1 MAVAMN
7 VEYRPLTDDDL
18 EQAVVVES
26 TAFYN
31 RPSPERLEQLREFFQ
46 PEWTVGAFVDG
57 KLVADT
63 RTIPRVRRM
72 NGGRTGFGAIG
83 PVACLAGYRRQ
94 GHVGKLLRLALERMR
109 EQGMALSGLFTPHD
123 ALYARYGWERAEAR
137 KLYYVRP
144 SDIRLRIKGAPG
156 NIERVTSDDWQRLDA
171 VYREYA
177 TARNGPLHRVEAL
190 WRHDVLRHWE
200 EATGQLGDNETFIW
214 MNAAGE
220 DQGYVSYYARPMPR
234 VDRFV
239 PWEVVVRDFVSLS
252 GDAYLGL
259 WQHLLAH
266 DIATRLAV
274 HAPVDDPFP
283 DLVEDPRKV
292 EIVRTEGPMIR
303 IVDVERALAQRP
315 FAGHRPASFTMR
327 VTDTAAPWNDGV
339 WRIDAGEGQM
349 QVEMKDGEADVELN
363 AGTLAPLYTGY
374 MRPEVAA
381 GVGLLK
387 VNRATA
393 LEGMCEAFAVTYPPY
408 SNDWY

>member
-1 MAVAMN
+1 MS

-31 RPSPERLEQLREFFQ
+31 KPTPERLEQLREFFP

-57 KLVADT
+57 RLVADV
-63 RTIPRVRRM
+63 RTIPMARRI
-72 NGGRTGFGAIG
+72 NGSATGFGAVG

-109 EQGMALSGLFTPHD
+109 EQGLALSGLFTPHD
-123 ALYARYGWERAEAR
+123 ALYARFGWERSEAK
-137 KLYYVRP
+137 KLYYMRP

-156 NIERVTSDDWQRLDA
+156 TLEAVMPDEWPRLDA
-171 VYREYA
+171 IYRRYA
-177 TARNGPLHRVEAL
+177 GPRNGPLHRVEPW
-190 WRHDVLRHWE
+190 WRHNVLRHYDE
-200 EATGQLGDNETFIW
+200 TTAGLGDNEAFVW
-214 MNAAGE
+214 KNADGE
-220 DQGYVSYYARPMPR
+220 DEGYVSYFSRAMPR
-234 VDRFV
+234 MDRYA
-239 PWEVVVRDFVSLS
+239 PWEVLVRDFASLS

-259 WQHLLAH
+259 WQHLLTH

-274 HAPVDDPFP
+274 TMPTDDPFA

-292 EIVRTEGPMIR
+292 DLPRAEGPMLR
-303 IVDVERALAQRP
+303 VVDVERALGRRP
-315 FAGHRPASFTMR
+315 FVGSRPLSFTMR

-349 QVEMKDGEADVELN
+349 QVESKEGAADVELN
-363 AGTLAPLYTGY
+363 AGTLAPLYTGFI
-374 MRPEVAA
+374 RPEVAA
-381 GVGLLK
+381 DVGLLK
-387 VNRATA
+387 VNRPEA
-393 LEGMCEAFAVTYPPY
+393 LDDVREAFAVTHPPY

>member
-1 MAVAMN
+1 MS

-18 EQAVVVES
+18 EQAVFVES

-31 RPSPERLEQLREFFQ
+31 RPTPERLEQLRQFFQ

-63 RTIPRVRRM
+63 RTIPRARRI
-72 NGGRTGFGAIG
+72 NGGRIGFGAIG

-94 GHVGKLLRLALERMR
+94 GQVGRLLRLALERMR
-109 EQGMALSGLFTPHD
+109 DQGMALSGLFTPHD
-123 ALYARYGWERAEAR
+123 ALYARFGWERAEAR

-144 SDIRLRIKGAPG
+144 PDIRLRIKGARG
-156 NIERVTSDDWQRLDA
+156 TIEAVTPDGWPRLEA
-171 VYREYA
+171 IYRRYA
-177 TARNGPLHRVEAL
+177 ASRNGPLHRVEAL

-200 EATGQLGDNETFIW
+200 EATGQLGDNDTFVW
-214 MNAAGE
+214 KNADGE
-220 DQGYVSYYARPMPR
+220 DEGYVTYYARTLPR

-274 HAPVDDPFP
+274 HAALDDPFP

-303 IVDVERALAQRP
+303 VVDVERALAQRP
-315 FAGHRPASFTMR
+315 FIGRRPVSFTMR
-327 VTDTAAPWNDGV
+327 VTDSAAPWNEGV
-339 WRIDAGEGQM
+339 WRLDAGEGQL
-349 QVEMKDGEADVELN
+349 QIARKDGDPDVELKV
-363 AGTLAPLYTGY
+363 GTLAPLYTGF

-387 VNRATA
+387 VNRADA
-393 LEGMCEAFAVTYPPY
+393 LDEMEQAFAVTYSPY